1 MLPLY
6 CFQLNM
12 FQLPNIFF
20 FYSWLEEFEKKKKLG
35 LVRAEHSSSD
45 RVSNRKKMSYK
56 SFEAA
61 MSDTEMHLRF

>member
-1 MLPLY
+1 MRVRK
-6 CFQLNM
+6 
-12 FQLPNIFF
+12 
-20 FYSWLEEFEKKKKLG
+20 KKKKLG

-45 RVSNRKKMSYK
+45 RVSNRKKTSYK